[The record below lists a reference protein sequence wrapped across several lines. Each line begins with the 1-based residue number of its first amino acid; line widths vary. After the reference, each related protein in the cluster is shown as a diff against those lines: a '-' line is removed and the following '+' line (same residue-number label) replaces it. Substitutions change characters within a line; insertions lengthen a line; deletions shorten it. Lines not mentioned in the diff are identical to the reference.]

1 MSRADAI
8 ARKAYDKYKETHPKA
23 SRDDIKKWATAGTGN
38 YGMAH
43 WEFPGTEA
51 VIGFTLPFYQSR
63 QISLRAQKLP
73 EGRGAL
79 MSLPMLELMRY
90 HLDSIDG
97 SCLDRGHPISALLLA
112 CAAVRAIFNDTFLD

>member
-1 MSRADAI
+1 MGDGSDGQLRHGALGI
-8 ARKAYDKYKETHPKA
+8 
-23 SRDDIKKWATAGTGN
+23 SRDGSGN
-38 YGMAH
+38 RLYSY
-43 WEFPGTEA
+43 F
-51 VIGFTLPFYQSR
+51 LSR
-63 QISLRAQKLP
+63 LISSRAQKP

-79 MSLPMLELMRY
+79 MLLPMLELMRY